1 MLVLSR
7 KKEES
12 IIIDGKIEVKIIRV
26 DGDVVK
32 VGVQAPADVPIHRH
46 EVYQQIQESNQ
57 DAVVTERAPV
67 PELLRRRSEPAPVE
81 PVTP

>member
-32 VGVQAPADVPIHRH
+32 VGIQAPSDVPIYRN
-46 EVYQQIQESNQ
+46 EVYQQIQESNKG
-57 DAVVTERAPV
+57 AVVTDRARV
-67 PELLRRRSEPAPVE
+67 PKLLRQRTEPEPAE
-81 PVTP
+81 TVTQ

>member
-26 DGDVVK
+26 DGDTVK
-32 VGVQAPADVPIHRH
+32 VGIQAPADVPIHRR
-46 EVYQQIQESNQ
+46 EIYQQIQESNRESVVA
-57 DAVVTERAPV
+57 DRSRIPKLLPHKNEAV
-67 PELLRRRSEPAPVE
+67 PAE
-81 PVTP
+81 SA

>member
-32 VGVQAPADVPIHRH
+32 VGIQAPSDVPIYRH
-46 EVYQQIQESNQ
+46 EVYEQIQESNKG
-57 DAVVTERAPV
+57 AVVTDRSQV
-67 PELLRRRSEPAPVE
+67 PKLLRRRTDPTPAD
-81 PVTP
+81 PVTQ

>member
-12 IIIDGKIEVKIIRV
+12 IVIDGKIEVKIIRV

-32 VGVQAPADVPIHRH
+32 VGIQAPSDVPIYRN
-46 EVYQQIQESNQ
+46 EVYQQIQESNKG
-57 DAVVTERAPV
+57 AVVTDRARV
-67 PELLRRRSEPAPVE
+67 PKLLRQRTEPEPAE
-81 PVTP
+81 TVTQ

>member
-32 VGVQAPADVPIHRH
+32 VGIQAPADIPIHRH

-57 DAVVTERAPV
+57 NAVVSDRAKV
-67 PELLRRRSEPAPVE
+67 PELLRRRTSSAPRE
-81 PVTP
+81 PVTQ